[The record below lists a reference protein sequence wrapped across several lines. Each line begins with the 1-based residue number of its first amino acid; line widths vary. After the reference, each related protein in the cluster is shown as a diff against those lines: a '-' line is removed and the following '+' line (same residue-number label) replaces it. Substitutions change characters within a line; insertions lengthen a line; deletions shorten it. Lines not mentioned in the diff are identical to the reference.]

1 VKAAPT
7 PTRPEHAAAPQI
19 ERNYTIQVAAVTDAA
34 RARAIVADLKGAGFA
49 AYLVEPSSR
58 DMPYRVRVGQFATRR
73 SAHLTA
79 LRLESKFGSKP
90 WVTSR

>member
-1 VKAAPT
+1 MPPRSQPADLPKTAV
-7 PTRPEHAAAPQI
+7 
-19 ERNYTIQVAAVTDAA
+19 NYTIQIAAVNDAV

-49 AYLVEPSSR
+49 AYLMEPSSR
-58 DMPYRVRVGQFATRR
+58 EMPYRVRVGQFATRR

-90 WVTSR
+90 WVTTTR